1 MLLLVRLNCVRE
13 ASVTWNLTLEG
24 EMQTMMEIMN
34 MKKRVMI
41 MQQVQAMK
49 RFLQHM

>member
-1 MLLLVRLNCVRE
+1 MRLNSVRE
-13 ASVTWNLTLEG
+13 ASVTWNLTFDG
-24 EMQTMMEIMN
+24 DMIIQKRMMEIMN